1 MGIGV
6 NFDLVLELSTSV
18 LSKLDNWMFSNFEI
32 TISLADNSEQVA
44 VSLFALIVIVV
55 LMVLLRSDLSRKN
68 KPQNFDTDEKSKMV
82 LQSSSEHIPFLA
94 SAKGSPENTDNEAQ
108 DVDKPTETKDDVSK
122 DDITVSDKPNIYELD
137 NGFVIN
143 KRSADAQG
151 AVKVDGNSDDKQEDT
166 EKNAVE
172 TNSEPLSLIADS
184 DKNVSVELA
193 TIETEMLDVRKEYK
207 SGNISSTDYLTKT
220 QELYKKSE
228 MLVESGGAID

>member
-1 MGIGV
+1 MY
-6 NFDLVLELSTSV
+6 FDSVLELSTSV

-44 VSLFALIVIVV
+44 VSLFALLVIGV
-55 LMVLLRSDLSRKN
+55 LMVLLASDLSRKN
-68 KPQNFDTDEKSKMV
+68 KPQNFDAEEKSKPV
-82 LQSSSEHIPFLA
+82 LQSSSEHVPSLA
-94 SAKGSPENTDNEAQ
+94 SAKGSPENTDNEAN
-108 DVDKPTETKDDVSK
+108 DVGKPTESKDDVSK
-122 DDITVSDKPNIYELD
+122 DDITASDKPNIYELD

-151 AVKVDGNSDDKQEDT
+151 AVKVEGNSDDKQEDT

-207 SGNISSTDYLTKT
+207 SGEISSIDYFTKT
-220 QELYKKSE
+220 QELYKKGE
-228 MLVESGGAID
+228 MLVESGEAID